1 MESIAVTLPTGF
13 AAGKQ
18 WYRNA
23 RLRPLNGADE
33 EVVSESAGPFLPAER
48 VTALLKSCLMHL
60 GPKTS
65 IVDED
70 VRSLSVGDRDALLL
84 HLHRLTFGDRI
95 HAILSCP
102 QPSCKEKMDLELTI
116 GDILVPPKEQAQ
128 ESYEMVISKN
138 STAYKVKFRLPT
150 GADQEEVA
158 ELALRDQGAASKLM
172 LRRCIQAVERE
183 GTKIRINDKLPAAV
197 AEMLP
202 KMMAEL
208 DPQAEVLLDMTC
220 PTCRQHF
227 VVNFD
232 IGDYFFRELMNHP
245 RQLYRE
251 VHVLALHYH
260 WSEREIMNMPRL
272 KRQIYLGLLAETL
285 SSEES

>member
-1 MESIAVTLPTGF
+1 LPTGF

-33 EVVSESAGPFLPAER
+33 EVVSESARAFLPAER
-48 VTALLKSCLMHL
+48 VTALLTRCLMNL
-60 GPKTS
+60 GPKAS
-65 IVDED
+65 IVNED

-84 HLHRLTFGDRI
+84 YLHRLTFGHRI
-95 HAILSCP
+95 HAILACP

-116 GDILVPPKEQAQ
+116 GDLLVPPNEQAE

-158 ELALRDQGAASKLM
+158 RLALRDRGAASRLM
-172 LRRCIQAVERE
+172 LRRCIQTVERE
-183 GTKIRINDKLPAAV
+183 GTTIRINDKLPTAV

-202 KMMAEL
+202 KMIAKL

-227 VVNFD
+227 IANFD

-245 RQLYRE
+245 QQLYRE

-260 WSEREIMNMPRL
+260 WNEREIMNMPRS
-272 KRQIYLGLLAETL
+272 KRQIYLELLAETL
-285 SSEES
+285 NSEGS